1 MMDKQLLQHRRKFL
15 SQLSV
20 GLTGATLGSLFNN
33 AYAAENYTVPGEE
46 MPQTRVWMTW
56 PSNAVLW
63 RKSLPHLQNEIASL
77 ARTIAKYQA
86 LSMISDS
93 EENGKNALNK
103 IGSTRYP
110 VTMLNAIPND
120 DFWLRDNG
128 PIFRKTAG
136 GALDCIDL
144 NFNGWGGKQIAQKDT
159 QVPQKIA
166 SYLGIPITKANIVGE
181 GGGILQDGD
190 GTLIATESCW
200 VNDNR
205 NPGKTRGQIEAELLS
220 LFGAQKMIWCK
231 GIRGGDI
238 TDMHIDASIQFVAPG
253 KLLMHRPPEL
263 ANDIWAQEAR
273 AMVKIIS
280 ASTDA
285 KGRKFEIHMM
295 DEPVKLRSKNPQIL
309 RSYINYLA
317 VNGAIIS
324 VNFGDD
330 KTDALAKE
338 TFQKVYPG
346 RVIEMLE
353 LDHLYAGG
361 GGIHCVTQQQPV
373 A

>member
-1 MMDKQLLQHRRKFL
+1 MMDLRDLQRKRRFL
-15 SQLSV
+15 SQLAL
-20 GLTGATLGSLFNN
+20 GLGGVSLGALLGKAS
-33 AYAAENYTVPGEE
+33 AAQVYAVPGEE
-46 MPQTRVWMTW
+46 MPQSRVWMTW
-56 PSNAVLW
+56 PTNAVLW
-63 RKSLPHLQNEIASL
+63 RKSLPQLQNELASL
-77 ARTIAKYQA
+77 ARTIAKYQP
-86 LSMISDS
+86 LSMISDN
-93 EENGKNALNK
+93 EENAKNALDK

-110 VTMLNAIPND
+110 VTMINSIPND

-128 PIFRKTAG
+128 PIFRKSAG

-159 QVPQKIA
+159 QVAQKIA
-166 SYLGIPITKANIVGE
+166 AHLGIPITKAGIVGE
-181 GGGILQDGD
+181 GGGILQDGE

-200 VNDNR
+200 VNENR
-205 NPGKTRGQIEAELLS
+205 NPGKTRDQIEAELLR

-273 AMVKIIS
+273 AMHKIMS

-285 KGRKFEIHMM
+285 KGRKFEITLI

-324 VNFGDD
+324 VNFGDE
-330 KTDALAKE
+330 KTDASAKE
-338 TFQKVYPG
+338 TFQKLYPG

-361 GGIHCVTQQQPV
+361 GGIHCVTQQQPL